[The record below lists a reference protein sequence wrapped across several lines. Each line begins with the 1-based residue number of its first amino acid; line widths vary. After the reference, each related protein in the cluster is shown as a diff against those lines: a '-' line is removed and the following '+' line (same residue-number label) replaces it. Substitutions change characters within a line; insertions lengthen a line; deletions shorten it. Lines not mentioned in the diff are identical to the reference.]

1 MPLHENPI
9 HTPVSLPLGG
19 GYFGHPHLHSRGKY
33 IAGTIIPAGYLDAP
47 NPILY
52 IA

>member
-1 MPLHENPI
+1 MKTPYIPLSALWEGDI
-9 HTPVSLPLGG
+9 LDT
-19 GYFGHPHLHSRGKY
+19 PHLHSRGKY

-52 IA
+52 IT